1 MKLSDSGSIPL
12 RQDLPYFIRETLIPK
27 KTYNGLKRMQGSV
40 KILRRS
46 VAHEAEKG
54 RAQNEANELVG
65 PAINCDVRVYPIL
78 RFVWKPK

>member
-1 MKLSDSGSIPL
+1 ML
-12 RQDLPYFIRETLIPK
+12 FVRETLIPK
-27 KTYNGLKRMQGSV
+27 KSYNGLKRMQGSV